1 MLNSVITLDFVA
13 KRYGYLPS
21 QILESGNT
29 LDLYVAEVAVG
40 YENYMHK
47 KASNKQNNQISSNYS
62 TEELQQMLNRV
73 KNESKAGKK

>member
-1 MLNSVITLDFVA
+1 
-13 KRYGYLPS
+13 
-21 QILESGNT
+21 LESGNT

-47 KASNKQNNQISSNYS
+47 KASNKQNNQVGSEYS

-73 KNESKAGKK
+73 KNENKAGKK